1 MTLGNRVWSA
11 GQFLFLGIALLVT
24 YGVFFLASMGVAVRA
39 RNVSVPNLSGQSVA
53 QAEATLAS
61 VGLTANLD
69 PLRRPDVTVP
79 ANHVL
84 TQDPAAGTTLRRGR
98 TVRLR
103 VSDGATLPPLPELV
117 GLTELDAKSR
127 LSYAGV
133 TLTSIAEIQSGDLNA
148 DRVVAQDPPAR
159 SMNRNAAILVNRA
172 ALGTTYVMPD
182 LIGTPERRVTELLR
196 ARGFRVAVVG
206 YAAYPGLAGGVVIR
220 QTPQAGFQIPPGE
233 TISLEVSR

>member
-1 MTLGNRVWSA
+1 MWGA
-11 GQFLFLGIALLVT
+11 GQILFLGIALLVT

-39 RNVSVPNLSGQSVA
+39 RNVSVPSLAGQSVA
-53 QAEATLAS
+53 EAEASLAS
-61 VGLTANLD
+61 LGLTANLD
-69 PLRRPDVTVP
+69 PLRRPDLAVP

-84 TQDPAAGTTLRRGR
+84 TQEPGAGTTLRRGR
-98 TVRLR
+98 SVRLR
-103 VSDGATLPPLPELV
+103 ISDGATLPPTPELV
-117 GLTELDAKSR
+117 GLTEMDAKAR
-127 LSYAGV
+127 LNYAGI
-133 TLTSIAEIQSGDLNA
+133 TLTSVAEIQSGDLNA

-159 SMNRNAAILVNRA
+159 SMNRSAAILVNRA

-182 LIGTPERRVTELLR
+182 LIGAPERRVTELLR

-206 YAAYPGLAGGVVIR
+206 YAAYPGLPGGVVIR